1 MLSNRKRIPA
11 CRYMTALKALTL
23 ANDARTDD
31 ASDIRMATVANGV
44 TDVPAPLDHRR
55 VLVAFSGLLLVLLLA
70 ALDSTIVATALPTIV
85 GELGG
90 VAQLSWVVTA
100 YLLAQTVA
108 TPLYGKLGDLYGR
121 KGILQGA
128 IVLFLI
134 GSALCG
140 QSRNLWQLIAFRGVQ
155 GLGGGGLVVTT
166 QALVGDIVSPRE
178 RGRYQGLFGA
188 VFGVASIAGPLLGG
202 YFTTHLSWRWIFY
215 INLPLGIA
223 AMVVLAATIPSIS
236 ERVHRSIDYLGSA
249 VLAVLLSAIVI
260 IADIGGSQLSWDSPA
275 MIAMVVLA
283 IVALAGFIFAEHRA
297 AEPVLP
303 LRLFRNRSFSVTSAI
318 GLIVGFA
325 LFGSVTYLPVF
336 LQLSMGSSPT
346 ASGLQMTPMMGGM
359 LVTSILSGLLIS
371 KWGRYKIFPIIGT
384 AAATV
389 GLVLFSRMTPE
400 TSLLGASLAM
410 LVLGLGLGMV
420 MQVLVIA
427 VQNAVDYRDLGV
439 ATSGAT
445 LFRLVG
451 GALGT
456 AVLGAIFASR
466 LSANLAQLL
475 PGGSGAVASA
485 TRALNPET
493 LATVPAATRA
503 LYVQGFTESL
513 STMFIVAAAISLL
526 GFLLTWLLP
535 EQPLRET
542 VAAASANVGGDMGE
556 TFPMPTSDDS
566 LPKLLRGIS
575 ILADRDVRRQY
586 IERIVERAGVDLSAA
601 AAWMMVRVNRDARA
615 DSAAL
620 ARKYDVSE
628 ERLREGLAEL
638 MARGLVVERPE
649 SVAAGSHHAIAAPL
663 MLTPAG
669 REVLERLV
677 AARREQLAELFAE
690 WGPEKHERIV
700 KMLNR
705 LARELVPEARPG
717 GLRPSES
724 QSPEEAHSPDGPHSL
739 EGQRSP
745 EGPHSP
751 DGNRS

>member
-1 MLSNRKRIPA
+1 MN
-11 CRYMTALKALTL
+11 MTAAG
-23 ANDARTDD
+23 
-31 ASDIRMATVANGV
+31 ATIEI
-44 TDVPAPLDHRR
+44 PAPLDHRR
-55 VLVAFSGLLLVLLLA
+55 VLIAFSGLLLVLLLA

-100 YLLAQTVA
+100 YLLAQTVV

-128 IVLFLI
+128 VVIFLL
-134 GSALCG
+134 GSVLCG

-223 AMVVLAATIPSIS
+223 AMVVLAATLPPSS
-236 ERVHRSIDYLGSA
+236 ERVQRSIDYLGSA
-249 VLAVLLSAIVI
+249 LLAVLLSAIVI
-260 IADIGGSQLSWDSPA
+260 VADIGGSKLSWDSPA
-275 MIAMVVLA
+275 MIVMVIIA
-283 IVALAGFIFAEHRA
+283 IVALVGFIFAEHRA

-371 KWGRYKIFPIIGT
+371 RWGRYKIFPILGT

-389 GLVLFSRMTPE
+389 GLVLFSRMTSE
-400 TSLLGASLAM
+400 TSLLGASFAM

-456 AVLGAIFASR
+456 AVLGAIFASQ
-466 LSANLAQLL
+466 LSANLTHLL
-475 PGGSGAVASA
+475 PGGTGAVADA

-493 LATVPAATRA
+493 LATIPAATRS

-513 STMFIVAAAISLL
+513 STMFIVAAGISLL
-526 GFLLTWLLP
+526 GFLITWLLP

-542 VAAASANVGGDMGE
+542 VAAASANVGGDVGE

-575 ILADRDVRRQY
+575 VLADRDVRRQY
-586 IERIVERAGVDLSAA
+586 IERIVERAGLDLSAA
-601 AAWMMVRVNRDARA
+601 AAWMLVRVNKDACA
-615 DSAAL
+615 DPAAL

-628 ERLREGLAEL
+628 ERLRAGLAEL
-638 MARGLVVERPE
+638 SKRGLVVEQPE
-649 SVAAGSHHAIAAPL
+649 YVAAGSLDRESMIVGSVDGTHGAAASSSQHATVVPL
-663 MLTPAG
+663 ALTPAG
-669 REVLERLV
+669 SEVLERLV

-717 GLRPSES
+717 DSAELGVSSARER
-724 QSPEEAHSPDGPHSL
+724 A
-739 EGQRSP
+739 
-745 EGPHSP
+745 
-751 DGNRS
+751 

>member
-1 MLSNRKRIPA
+1 MHDARPDLPPHMTTAATAATEIPA
-11 CRYMTALKALTL
+11 P
-23 ANDARTDD
+23 
-31 ASDIRMATVANGV
+31 I
-44 TDVPAPLDHRR
+44 DHRR
-55 VLVAFSGLLLVLLLA
+55 VLVVFSGLLLVLLLA

-100 YLLAQTVA
+100 YLLAQTVV

-121 KGILQGA
+121 KGILQSA
-128 IVLFLI
+128 IVLFLV

-140 QSRNLWQLIAFRGVQ
+140 LSRNMWQLIVFRAVQ
-155 GLGGGGLVVTT
+155 GLGGGGLTVTT
-166 QALVGDIVSPRE
+166 QAVVGDIVSPRE

-188 VFGVASIAGPLLGG
+188 VFGVASIAGPLIGG

-223 AMVVLAATIPSIS
+223 AMIVLAATLPTSS
-236 ERVHRSIDYLGSA
+236 ERVKRSIDYLGSA
-249 VLAVLLSAIVI
+249 LLAVLLSAIVLV
-260 IADIGGSQLSWDSPA
+260 ADVGGSKLSWSSPA
-275 MIAMVVLA
+275 VIAMVIIAIISLVGFLLA
-283 IVALAGFIFAEHRA
+283 ERRA

-336 LQLSMGSSPT
+336 LQLSKGASPT
-346 ASGLQMTPMMGGM
+346 ESGLQMTPMMGGM

-371 KWGRYKIFPIIGT
+371 RWGRYKIFPIIGT
-384 AAATV
+384 VAATL
-389 GLVLFSRMTPE
+389 GLVLFSRMTSE
-400 TSLLGASLAM
+400 TTTLGASLAM

-427 VQNAVDYRDLGV
+427 VQNAVDYSDLGV

-451 GALGT
+451 GSLGT
-456 AVLGAIFASR
+456 AVLGAIFASQ
-466 LSANLAQLL
+466 LGANLTQLL
-475 PGGSGAVASA
+475 PGGTAAVADA

-493 LATVPAATRA
+493 LATIPAATRA
-503 LYVQGFTESL
+503 LYVQAFTESL
-513 STMFIVAAAISLL
+513 STMFSVAAGIS
-526 GFLLTWLLP
+526 FVSFILTWFLP
-535 EQPLRET
+535 ERPLRET

-556 TFPMPTSDDS
+556 TFPMPTGDDS

-586 IERIVERAGVDLSAA
+586 IERIVERAGVDLTAA
-601 AAWMMVRVNRDARA
+601 AAWMLVRVSRDPYA
-615 DSAAL
+615 DPAAL
-620 ARKYDVSE
+620 AHAYDVSE
-628 ERLREGLAEL
+628 ERLRAGLAEV
-638 MARGLVVERPE
+638 MERGFVVEQPE
-649 SVAAGSHHAIAAPL
+649 PAAVGPSARVDGTSSAGVHQTAAVPL
-663 MLTPAG
+663 MLTPTG
-669 REVLERLV
+669 SEVLERLV
-677 AARREQLAELFAE
+677 AARRAQLAELFAE

-717 GLRPSES
+717 GTA
-724 QSPEEAHSPDGPHSL
+724 EASASSAR
-739 EGQRSP
+739 EGA
-745 EGPHSP
+745 
-751 DGNRS
+751 

>member
-1 MLSNRKRIPA
+1 
-11 CRYMTALKALTL
+11 
-23 ANDARTDD
+23 
-31 ASDIRMATVANGV
+31 MATAANAL

-90 VAQLSWVVTA
+90 VSQLSWVVTA

-108 TPLYGKLGDLYGR
+108 TPLYGKLGDLHGR
-121 KGILQGA
+121 KRILQGA

-188 VFGVASIAGPLLGG
+188 VFGVASIAGPLIGG

-223 AMVVLAATIPSIS
+223 AMVVLAATIPSTS
-236 ERVHRSIDYLGSA
+236 ERVRRSIDYLGSA
-249 VLAVLLSAIVI
+249 LLAVLLSAIVI
-260 IADIGGSQLSWDSPA
+260 AADIGGSQLAWTSPE
-275 MIAMVVLA
+275 MISVVIIA
-283 IVALAGFIFAEHRA
+283 IVALVGFLFAEHRA
-297 AEPVLP
+297 EEPVLP
-303 LRLFRNRSFSVTSAI
+303 LRLFRNRSFAVTSAI

-325 LFGSVTYLPVF
+325 LFGSVTDLPVF

-371 KWGRYKIFPIIGT
+371 RWGRYKIFPIIGT

-400 TSLLGASLAM
+400 TSLLGASFSM

-427 VQNAVDYRDLGV
+427 VQNAVDYSDLGV

-456 AVLGAIFASR
+456 AVLGAIFASQ
-466 LSANLAQLL
+466 LSANLAHLL
-475 PGGSGAVASA
+475 PGGAAAVADA
-485 TRALNPET
+485 TRALDPER
-493 LATVPAATRA
+493 LATIQPATRA

-513 STMFIVAAAISLL
+513 STMFIVAAAISLV
-526 GFLLTWLLP
+526 GFMLTWLLP

-542 VAAASANVGGDMGE
+542 VAAASANVGGDVGE

-566 LPKLLRGIS
+566 LPKLLRGVS

-586 IERIVERAGVDLSAA
+586 IERIVARAGLDLSAA
-601 AAWMMVRVNRDARA
+601 AAWMLVRVSRDPCA
-615 DSAAL
+615 DPAL
-620 ARKYDVSE
+620 LAKKYDVSE
-628 ERLREGLAEL
+628 ERLRAGVAEL
-638 MARGLVVERPE
+638 RERGLVVEQPE
-649 SVAAGSHHAIAAPL
+649 PVAAGSVARVSVGAGSVDGASAVAASEAHRAGRVPAL
-663 MLTPAG
+663 ILTPAG
-669 REVLERLV
+669 SEVLERLV
-677 AARREQLAELFAE
+677 VARREQLAELFVE

-705 LARELVPEARPG
+705 LARELVPEARPEG
-717 GLRPSES
+717 AGKVGTTS
-724 QSPEEAHSPDGPHSL
+724 AHDSA
-739 EGQRSP
+739 
-745 EGPHSP
+745 
-751 DGNRS
+751 

>member
-1 MLSNRKRIPA
+1 
-11 CRYMTALKALTL
+11 
-23 ANDARTDD
+23 
-31 ASDIRMATVANGV
+31 MATAATAVN
-44 TDVPAPLDHRR
+44 DVPAPLDHRR

-100 YLLAQTVA
+100 YLLAQTVV

-121 KGILQGA
+121 KGILQAG
-128 IVLFLI
+128 IVIFLV

-140 QSRNLWQLIAFRGVQ
+140 LSRNMWELIAFRAIQ
-155 GLGGGGLVVTT
+155 GLGGGGLTVTT
-166 QALVGDIVSPRE
+166 QAVVGDIVSPRE

-188 VFGVASIAGPLLGG
+188 VFGVASIAGPLIGG

-223 AMVVLAATIPSIS
+223 AMLVLAATLPSTT
-236 ERVHRSIDYLGSA
+236 ERVKRSIDYLGSGL
-249 VLAVLLSAIVI
+249 LAVLLSAIVL
-260 IADIGGSQLSWDSPA
+260 IADVSGSGMAWSSPTMLA
-275 MIAMVVLA
+275 LLA
-283 IVALAGFIFAEHRA
+283 IAIVTFVGFLVAEHRA

-336 LQLSMGSSPT
+336 LQISKGSSPT

-359 LVTSILSGLLIS
+359 LVTSIISGLLIS
-371 KWGRYKIFPIIGT
+371 RWGRYKIFPIIGT
-384 AAATV
+384 AASTL
-389 GLVLFSRMTPE
+389 GLVLFSRMNPE
-400 TSLLGASLAM
+400 TTTLGASLAM

-451 GALGT
+451 GSLGT
-456 AVLGAIFASR
+456 AVLGAIFASQ
-466 LSANLAQLL
+466 LGDNLASIL
-475 PGGSGAVASA
+475 PGGASAVA
-485 TRALNPET
+485 
-493 LATVPAATRA
+493 AATRA
-503 LYVQGFTESL
+503 LDPEALASIPDATRVLYVQAFTESL
-513 STMFIVAAAISLL
+513 STMFMVAAAIAFVS
-526 GFLLTWLLP
+526 FVLTWLLP
-535 EQPLRET
+535 ERPLRET
-542 VAAASANVGGDMGE
+542 VAAASANVGGDIGE
-556 TFPMPTSDDS
+556 AFPMPTGDDS

-586 IERIVERAGVDLSAA
+586 IERIVERAGVELSAA
-601 AAWMMVRVNRDARA
+601 AAWMLVRVSRDPHA
-615 DSAAL
+615 DPAVL
-620 ARKYDVSE
+620 ARMYDVSE
-628 ERLREGLAEL
+628 ERLRAGLAEL
-638 MARGLVVERPE
+638 REQGLVVERPAA
-649 SVAAGSHHAIAAPL
+649 VAVGSSASTDGAASATVRHTNVVPL
-663 MLTPAG
+663 AVTPAG
-669 REVLERLV
+669 NGVLERLV
-677 AARREQLAELFAE
+677 VARREQLAELFSE

-705 LARELVPEARPG
+705 LARELVPEARPEG
-717 GLRPSES
+717 VTETGA
-724 QSPEEAHSPDGPHSL
+724 SPARERA
-739 EGQRSP
+739 
-745 EGPHSP
+745 
-751 DGNRS
+751 

>member
-1 MLSNRKRIPA
+1 
-11 CRYMTALKALTL
+11 
-23 ANDARTDD
+23 
-31 ASDIRMATVANGV
+31 MATAVNAA

-100 YLLAQTVA
+100 YLLAQTVV

-128 IVLFLI
+128 IVLFLV

-140 QSRNLWQLIAFRGVQ
+140 QSRSIWQLIAFRAVQ

-166 QALVGDIVSPRE
+166 QAVVGDIVSPRE

-202 YFTTHLSWRWIFY
+202 YFTTHISWRWIFY
-215 INLPLGIA
+215 INLPLGIG
-223 AMVVLAATIPSIS
+223 AMLVLAATLPAST
-236 ERVHRSIDYLGSA
+236 ERVRRSVDYLGSA
-249 VLAVLLSAIVI
+249 LLAVLLSVTVL
-260 IADIGGSQLSWDSPA
+260 IADVGGSGVAWGSPTMLA
-275 MIAMVVLA
+275 LIAIA
-283 IVALAGFIFAEHRA
+283 IIALAGFLFAEHRA
-297 AEPVLP
+297 EEHVLP
-303 LRLFRNRSFSVTSAI
+303 LRLFENRSFSVTSAI

-371 KWGRYKIFPIIGT
+371 RWGRYKIFPIIGT
-384 AAATV
+384 AAATA

-456 AVLGAIFASR
+456 AVLGAIFASQ
-466 LSANLAQLL
+466 LSANLAHLL
-475 PGGSGAVASA
+475 PGGGGAVADA

-493 LATVPAATRA
+493 LATIPATTRS

-513 STMFIVAAAISLL
+513 STMFIVAAGISLL

-586 IERIVERAGVDLSAA
+586 IERIVERAGIDLSAA
-601 AAWMMVRVNRDARA
+601 AAWMLVRVNRDARA
-615 DSAAL
+615 DPTAL
-620 ARKYDVSE
+620 ATKYDVSE
-628 ERLREGLAEL
+628 ERLRAGLAEL
-638 MARGLVVERPE
+638 RERGLVVEQPE
-649 SVAAGSHHAIAAPL
+649 PAVVVSVDGARGVGAAGMDGTASSGAGSTTALPL
-663 MLTPAG
+663 ALTPAG
-669 REVLERLV
+669 SEVLERLV
-677 AARREQLAELFAE
+677 AARREQLAELFAD

-705 LARELVPEARPG
+705 LARELVPEARPEG
-717 GLRPSES
+717 TAEAGASSER
-724 QSPEEAHSPDGPHSL
+724 ERA
-739 EGQRSP
+739 
-745 EGPHSP
+745 
-751 DGNRS
+751 

>member
-1 MLSNRKRIPA
+1 MA
-11 CRYMTALKALTL
+11 TA
-23 ANDARTDD
+23 ART
-31 ASDIRMATVANGV
+31 AT
-44 TDVPAPLDHRR
+44 DSPAPLDHRR

-100 YLLAQTVA
+100 YLLAQTVV

-128 IVLFLI
+128 IVIFLA

-140 QSRNLWQLIAFRGVQ
+140 LSRSMWQLIAFRALQ
-155 GLGGGGLVVTT
+155 GLGGGGLTVTT
-166 QALVGDIVSPRE
+166 QAIVGDIVSPRE

-188 VFGVASIAGPLLGG
+188 VFGVASIAGPLIGG

-223 AMVVLAATIPSIS
+223 AMVVLAATIPAVS
-236 ERVHRSIDYLGSA
+236 ERVRRSIDYLGSA
-249 VLAVLLSAIVI
+249 LLAVLLSAIVLV
-260 IADIGGSQLSWDSPA
+260 ADLGGSKFAWTSPT
-275 MIAMVVLA
+275 MIAVVAVA
-283 IVALAGFIFAEHRA
+283 ILALAGFLFAEHRA
-297 AEPVLP
+297 VEPVLP
-303 LRLFRNRSFSVTSAI
+303 LRLFRNRSFAVTSAI
-318 GLIVGFA
+318 GLIIGFA

-359 LVTSILSGLLIS
+359 LVTSIVSGLLIS
-371 KWGRYKIFPIIGT
+371 RWGRYKIFPIIGT
-384 AAATV
+384 LAATA
-389 GLVLFSRMTPE
+389 GLVLFSRMTSD
-400 TSLLGASLAM
+400 TSLLGASFAM

-451 GALGT
+451 GSLGT

-466 LSANLAQLL
+466 LSVNLAQLL
-475 PGGSGAVASA
+475 PGGAAAVADA
-485 TRALNPET
+485 TRALDPER
-493 LATVPAATRA
+493 LAAVPAATRV

-526 GFLLTWLLP
+526 GFVLAWLLP

-566 LPKLLRGIS
+566 LPKLLRGIG

-586 IERIVERAGVDLSAA
+586 IERIVERAGLDLSAA
-601 AAWMMVRVNRDARA
+601 AAWMLVRVNRDPHA
-615 DSAAL
+615 DPAAL
-620 ARKYDVSE
+620 AKEYNVSE
-628 ERLREGLAEL
+628 ERLCAGLAEL
-638 MARGLVVERPE
+638 EERGLVKSDGVRGASALDGRHTAMP
-649 SVAAGSHHAIAAPL
+649 SLA
-663 MLTPAG
+663 LTPSG
-669 REVLERLV
+669 SETLERLV

-705 LARELVPEARPG
+705 LARELVPEARPEG
-717 GLRPSES
+717 
-724 QSPEEAHSPDGPHSL
+724 AHT
-739 EGQRSP
+739 P
-745 EGPHSP
+745 EGDSSSI
-751 DGNRS
+751 G

>member
-1 MLSNRKRIPA
+1 
-11 CRYMTALKALTL
+11 
-23 ANDARTDD
+23 
-31 ASDIRMATVANGV
+31 MATAANAL

-90 VAQLSWVVTA
+90 VSQLSWVVTA

-108 TPLYGKLGDLYGR
+108 TPLYGKLGDLHGR
-121 KGILQGA
+121 KRILQGA

-188 VFGVASIAGPLLGG
+188 VFGVASIAGPLIGG

-223 AMVVLAATIPSIS
+223 AMVVLAATIPSTS
-236 ERVHRSIDYLGSA
+236 ERVRRSIDYLGSA
-249 VLAVLLSAIVI
+249 LLAVLLSAIVI
-260 IADIGGSQLSWDSPA
+260 AADIGGSQLAWTSPE
-275 MIAMVVLA
+275 MISVVIIA
-283 IVALAGFIFAEHRA
+283 IVALVGFLFAEHRA
-297 AEPVLP
+297 EEPVLP
-303 LRLFRNRSFSVTSAI
+303 LRLFRNRSFAVTSAI

-371 KWGRYKIFPIIGT
+371 RWGRYKIFPIIGT

-400 TSLLGASLAM
+400 TSLLGASFSM

-427 VQNAVDYRDLGV
+427 VQNAVDYSDLGV

-456 AVLGAIFASR
+456 AVLGAIFASQ
-466 LSANLAQLL
+466 LSANLAHLL
-475 PGGSGAVASA
+475 PGGAAAVADA
-485 TRALNPET
+485 TRALDPER
-493 LATVPAATRA
+493 LATIQPATRA

-513 STMFIVAAAISLL
+513 STMFIVAAAISLV
-526 GFLLTWLLP
+526 GFMLTWLLP

-542 VAAASANVGGDMGE
+542 VAAASANVGGDVGE

-566 LPKLLRGIS
+566 LPKLLRGVS

-586 IERIVERAGVDLSAA
+586 IERIVARAGLDLSAA
-601 AAWMMVRVNRDARA
+601 AAWMLVRVSRDPCA
-615 DSAAL
+615 DPAL
-620 ARKYDVSE
+620 LAKKYDVSE
-628 ERLREGLAEL
+628 ERLRAGVAEL
-638 MARGLVVERPE
+638 RERGLVVEQPE
-649 SVAAGSHHAIAAPL
+649 PVAAGSVARVSVGAGSVDGASAVAASEAHRAGRVPAL
-663 MLTPAG
+663 ILTPAG
-669 REVLERLV
+669 SEVLERLV
-677 AARREQLAELFAE
+677 VARREQLAELFVE

-705 LARELVPEARPG
+705 LARELVPEARPEG
-717 GLRPSES
+717 AGKFGTTS
-724 QSPEEAHSPDGPHSL
+724 AHDSA
-739 EGQRSP
+739 
-745 EGPHSP
+745 
-751 DGNRS
+751 

>member
-1 MLSNRKRIPA
+1 
-11 CRYMTALKALTL
+11 
-23 ANDARTDD
+23 
-31 ASDIRMATVANGV
+31 MATAANAL

-90 VAQLSWVVTA
+90 VSQLSWVVTA

-108 TPLYGKLGDLYGR
+108 TPLYGKLGDLHGR
-121 KGILQGA
+121 KRILQGA

-188 VFGVASIAGPLLGG
+188 VFGVASIAGPLIGG

-223 AMVVLAATIPSIS
+223 AMVVLAATIPSTS
-236 ERVHRSIDYLGSA
+236 ERVRRSIDYLGSA
-249 VLAVLLSAIVI
+249 LLAVLLSAIVI
-260 IADIGGSQLSWDSPA
+260 AADIGGSQLAWTSPE
-275 MIAMVVLA
+275 MISVVIIA
-283 IVALAGFIFAEHRA
+283 IVALVGFLFAEHRA
-297 AEPVLP
+297 EEPVLP
-303 LRLFRNRSFSVTSAI
+303 LRLFRNRSFAVTSAI

-371 KWGRYKIFPIIGT
+371 RWGRYKIFPIIGT

-400 TSLLGASLAM
+400 TSLLGASFSM

-427 VQNAVDYRDLGV
+427 VQNAVDYSDLGV

-456 AVLGAIFASR
+456 AVLGAIFASQ
-466 LSANLAQLL
+466 LSANLAHLL
-475 PGGSGAVASA
+475 PGGAAAVADA
-485 TRALNPET
+485 TRALDPER
-493 LATVPAATRA
+493 LATIQPATRA

-513 STMFIVAAAISLL
+513 STMFIVAAAISLV
-526 GFLLTWLLP
+526 GFMLTWLLP

-542 VAAASANVGGDMGE
+542 VAAASANVGGDVGE

-566 LPKLLRGIS
+566 LPKLLRGVS

-586 IERIVERAGVDLSAA
+586 IERIVARAGLDLSAA
-601 AAWMMVRVNRDARA
+601 AAWMLVRVSRDPCA
-615 DSAAL
+615 DPAL
-620 ARKYDVSE
+620 LAKKYDVSE
-628 ERLREGLAEL
+628 ERLRAGVAEL
-638 MARGLVVERPE
+638 RERGLVVEQPE
-649 SVAAGSHHAIAAPL
+649 PVAAGSVARVSVGAGSVDGASAVAASEAHRAGRVPAL
-663 MLTPAG
+663 ILTPAG
-669 REVLERLV
+669 SEVLERLV
-677 AARREQLAELFAE
+677 VARREQLAELFVE

-705 LARELVPEARPG
+705 LARELVPEARPEG
-717 GLRPSES
+717 AGKVGTTS
-724 QSPEEAHSPDGPHSL
+724 AHDSA
-739 EGQRSP
+739 
-745 EGPHSP
+745 
-751 DGNRS
+751 

>member
-1 MLSNRKRIPA
+1 
-11 CRYMTALKALTL
+11 
-23 ANDARTDD
+23 
-31 ASDIRMATVANGV
+31 MATAANAL

-90 VAQLSWVVTA
+90 VSQLSWVVTA

-108 TPLYGKLGDLYGR
+108 TPLYGKLGDLHGR
-121 KGILQGA
+121 KRILQGA

-140 QSRNLWQLIAFRGVQ
+140 QIRNLWQLIAFRGVQ
-155 GLGGGGLVVTT
+155 GLGCGGLVVTT

-188 VFGVASIAGPLLGG
+188 VFGVASIAGPLIGG

-223 AMVVLAATIPSIS
+223 AMVVLAATIPSTS
-236 ERVHRSIDYLGSA
+236 ERVRRSIDYLGSA
-249 VLAVLLSAIVI
+249 LLAVLLSAIVI
-260 IADIGGSQLSWDSPA
+260 AADIGGSQLAWTSPE
-275 MIAMVVLA
+275 MISVVIIA
-283 IVALAGFIFAEHRA
+283 IVALVGFLFAEHRA
-297 AEPVLP
+297 EEPVLP
-303 LRLFRNRSFSVTSAI
+303 LRLFRNRSFAVTSAI

-346 ASGLQMTPMMGGM
+346 ASGLHMTPMMGGM

-371 KWGRYKIFPIIGT
+371 RWGRYKIFPIIGT

-400 TSLLGASLAM
+400 TSLLGASFSM

-427 VQNAVDYRDLGV
+427 VQNAVDYSDLGV

-456 AVLGAIFASR
+456 AVLGAIFASQ
-466 LSANLAQLL
+466 LSANLAHLL
-475 PGGSGAVASA
+475 PGGAAAVADA
-485 TRALNPET
+485 TRALDPER
-493 LATVPAATRA
+493 LATIQPATRA

-513 STMFIVAAAISLL
+513 STMFIVAAAISLV
-526 GFLLTWLLP
+526 GFMLTWLLP

-542 VAAASANVGGDMGE
+542 VAAASANVGGDVGE

-566 LPKLLRGIS
+566 LPKLLRGVS

-586 IERIVERAGVDLSAA
+586 IERIVARAGLDLSAA
-601 AAWMMVRVNRDARA
+601 AAWMLVRVSRDPCA
-615 DSAAL
+615 DPAL
-620 ARKYDVSE
+620 LAKKYDVSE
-628 ERLREGLAEL
+628 ERLRAGVAEL
-638 MARGLVVERPE
+638 RERGLVVEQPE
-649 SVAAGSHHAIAAPL
+649 PVAAGSVARVSVGAGSVDGASAVAASEAHRAGRVPAL
-663 MLTPAG
+663 ILTPAG
-669 REVLERLV
+669 SEVLERLV
-677 AARREQLAELFAE
+677 VARREQLAVLFVE

-705 LARELVPEARPG
+705 LARELVPEARPEG
-717 GLRPSES
+717 AGKVGTTS
-724 QSPEEAHSPDGPHSL
+724 AHDSA
-739 EGQRSP
+739 
-745 EGPHSP
+745 
-751 DGNRS
+751 